1 MMPWNRKEVWMGA
14 NAQKFSEIK
23 NALAHSQIEYAYD
36 INLMIKYIIARKQVF
51 SRARGKAWRA
61 PGNRV
66 CCRERHA
73 GESGTGSAI
82 LCLCA

>member
-36 INLMIKYIIARKQVF
+36 IKSSAWEGLART
-51 SRARGKAWRA
+51 
-61 PGNRV
+61 
-66 CCRERHA
+66 
-73 GESGTGSAI
+73 GEQG
-82 LCLCA
+82 LLP